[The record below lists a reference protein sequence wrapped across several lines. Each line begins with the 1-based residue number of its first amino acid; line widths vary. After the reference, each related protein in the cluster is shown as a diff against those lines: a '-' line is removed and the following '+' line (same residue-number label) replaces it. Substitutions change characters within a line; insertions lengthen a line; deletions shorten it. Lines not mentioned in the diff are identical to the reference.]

1 MTDLIPLGRRFH
13 EATKI
18 VPWGVPADQGWPR
31 PPRPPAF
38 KTYPGPKVMLPPPQH
53 QGLTVEQ
60 ALRARRSWRDFV
72 AQPLPLAA
80 LGQLLFAA
88 QGFTGQRRG
97 RMLRAAPSAG
107 ALFPYEVYVLAHRV
121 QVLAPGAYHYDPRDH
136 SLTLMR
142 TGSLARRLFHIGLEQ
157 EHLAAA
163 AAVFALSAVVDRVR
177 AKYGERGWRYIY
189 MEAGHI
195 SQNIYLQATS
205 LGLGSV
211 VVGAF
216 LDDDMNALLGLD
228 GESETVMYLHA
239 VGLVG

>member
-1 MTDLIPLGRRFH
+1 MPRTKPLGRIYH

-18 VPWGVPADQGWPR
+18 TPAGVPADQGWPR
-31 PPRPPAF
+31 PPYPPPF
-38 KTYPGPKVMLPPPQH
+38 KTYPGPQIPLPPPQY
-53 QGLTVEQ
+53 QGLTLEQ
-60 ALRARRSWRDFV
+60 ALRARRSWRDFT

-97 RMLRAAPSAG
+97 RPLRAAPSAG

-121 QVLAPGAYHYDPRDH
+121 EGLAPGAYHYDPRAH
-136 SLTLMR
+136 SLTQVRAGDLR
-142 TGSLARRLFHIGLEQ
+142 ALVAHIGLDQ
-157 EHLAAA
+157 EHLATA

-211 VVGAF
+211 AVGAF
-216 LDDDMNALLGLD
+216 YDDALNALLGLD
-228 GESETVMYLHA
+228 GEHETAMYLHA
-239 VGLVG
+239 VGPVG